1 MDLALLVSRCEDELI
16 CDMAETYHV
25 LNWRELPLKTAAIL
39 ASGLPQDSRCRQ
51 KLSGQKLRI
60 LEYTQLAI
68 LDELRLLVYSRT
80 EDAATGKNRPKSIL
94 KEVLQQDEKP
104 RTLSFRTPEEFE
116 ARRMKIIKGD

>member
-1 MDLALLVSRCEDELI
+1 MTLALLASRCEDELI

-39 ASGLPQDSRCRQ
+39 ASGLPQDCRSWR
-51 KLSGQKLRI
+51 KITGQKLRSV
-60 LEYTQLAI
+60 EYTQLAI

-94 KEVLQQDEKP
+94 LEMLRQDEKP
-104 RTLSFRTPEEFE
+104 KTLSFRTPEEFE
-116 ARRMKIIKGD
+116 ARMQKIIKGD